1 MKNTKKVAAV
11 VITTI
16 AITGTASTLAN
27 AAGAKAKSVSK
38 TSTTITQIHMKSG
51 VPGVGGFKNVNKDA
65 VITATLGIDATTL
78 HNRLAAGESLATI
91 AGAKKDALIA
101 ALVADETKQIDA
113 AVTAGKLTAAQ
124 ATTLKANLTA
134 HVTAEVNEAGHMG
147 RMGGPKD
154 GGFKHADKEAVVTAT
169 LGIDATTLRS
179 RLAAG
184 ESLATI
190 AGAKKDALI
199 AALVTEETKQI
210 DAAVT
215 AGKLTAAQ
223 ATTLKSNLTAHIT
236 DEVNEAGHMG
246 RKGGPMGGKDGKGG
260 RGHHGGH
267 HGEGKGMP
275 SGTTNGIPNTSGTN
289 N

>member
-1 MKNTKKVAAV
+1 MKNRKKIVGV
-11 VITTI
+11 VITAL
-16 AITGTASTLAN
+16 AITGTATALAN
-27 AAGAKAKSVSK
+27 ATDAKQGLNKLANH
-38 TSTTITQIHMKSG
+38 IHMK
-51 VPGVGGFKNVNKDA
+51 D
-65 VITATLGIDATTL
+65 
-78 HNRLAAGESLATI
+78 
-91 AGAKKDALIA
+91 
-101 ALVADETKQIDA
+101 
-113 AVTAGKLTAAQ
+113 
-124 ATTLKANLTA
+124 
-134 HVTAEVNEAGHMG
+134 GHRG
-147 RMGGPKD
+147 PKGGPKD

-184 ESLATI
+184 ESLAAI

-199 AALVTEETKQI
+199 AALVAEETKQI

-236 DEVNEAGHMG
+236 AEVNEAGHMG

-267 HGEGKGMP
+267 HGEGKGIP
-275 SGTTNGIPNTSGTN
+275 SGATNGIPNTSGTN